1 MYEILSHKRAVKYYE
16 GLDDKTAWRVNK
28 AIDEIRKDPCHGSH
42 IKKLKGKL
50 KGKYRYDTDSL
61 RIVYIV
67 DEEKKTIYIEAIGPR
82 GDVYK

>member
-16 GLDDKTAWRVNK
+16 GLDDKTARRINK
-28 AIDEIRKDPCHGSH
+28 AIDEIKKDPYRGSH

-50 KGKYRYDTDSL
+50 KGKYRYDIDSL

-67 DEEKKTIYIEAIGPR
+67 NEEKNTIFIEAIGPR